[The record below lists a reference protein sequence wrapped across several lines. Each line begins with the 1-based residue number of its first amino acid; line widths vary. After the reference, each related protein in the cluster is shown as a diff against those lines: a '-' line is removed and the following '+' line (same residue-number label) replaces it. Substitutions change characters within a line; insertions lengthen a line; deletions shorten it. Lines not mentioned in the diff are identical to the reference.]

1 MEDAGHAAPAQ
12 LEHRHQNHE
21 NIEEKPPLA
30 MAPAVD
36 RLGRELQ
43 KWIQCTKCMK
53 WRKVPYTLDDA
64 LISEDWTCLNNVWD
78 DAHAS
83 CDIDQQLSDD
93 EIDSI
98 LQYQADQLEAA
109 ERAQAAAAAA
119 QAAVL
124 HEPTMHEL
132 AASYDDPSA
141 YDDDDYEEGS
151 RRNKRTNGRWGRGR
165 GRGRG
170 RGAPGK
176 PGRGRRGSDYDAP
189 YRALPGRPRAAGR
202 FAGRDQD
209 EAAEA
214 LLGMGFAY
222 GEEGEEPSVP
232 RKRYPPGKVVWA
244 KVEGHDWWPGKVVRR
259 RAVPREVGLPPGGP
273 EAVRFQ
279 IPVVFFGAN
288 GIPGEVLLQGNAISD
303 PTQAALHA
311 LKPAAPDDDA
321 EYAWLPAEALK
332 AFMPGDTSG
341 SGEGEPEDEALRLSI
356 SAANRAVIA
365 EAKAAADD
373 PEGAAAAAEIESD
386 SDGGWGPQTIPSS
399 TNYRGGRRGGR
410 GGRRGKGRGGRRG
423 RGRGRWGR
431 YEEDDGSDEDYEPG
445 NGGVGAAG
453 GDVGGTAGHQ
463 RIIVEAILGWKWP
476 GQGQDTQAGEEQG
489 KPPSTDIAAGE
500 GAGTARM
507 DEDEKAPG
515 VPAPTTAADADANKS
530 AEDDIAADAVAALLA
545 AAEGD
550 EGTPER

>member
-1 MEDAGHAAPAQ
+1 MEDTGPASGGQ
-12 LEHRHQNHE
+12 LEQQEQQHIE
-21 NIEEKPPLA
+21 NEEKPPVA
-30 MAPAVD
+30 IAPAVD
-36 RLGRELQ
+36 RLGRDLQ

-53 WRKVPYTLDDA
+53 WRKVPYTLEDSQ
-64 LISEDWTCLNNVWD
+64 IPEDWTCLNNVWD
-78 DAHAS
+78 DVHAS
-83 CDIDQQLSDD
+83 CDIEQQLSDD
-93 EIDSI
+93 EIDAI

-109 ERAQAAAAAA
+109 ERAVAAAAAA
-119 QAAVL
+119 AVVMA
-124 HEPTMHEL
+124 EPAMHEL

-222 GEEGEEPSVP
+222 GEEGDEPSAP
-232 RKRYPPGKVVWA
+232 RERFPPGKVVWA

-259 RAVPREVGLPPGGP
+259 RAVPREVGLPPGGA

-279 IPVVFFGAN
+279 IPVVFFGAK
-288 GIPGEVLLQGNAISD
+288 GIPGEAALDGSAITD
-303 PTQAALHA
+303 PTEAALHA
-311 LKPAAPDDDA
+311 LKPAPPDDDA

-341 SGEGEPEDEALRLSI
+341 SGEGEPEDEALRSSI
-356 SAANRAVIA
+356 AAANRAVTA
-365 EAKAAADD
+365 EAEAAAAD
-373 PEGAAAAAEIESD
+373 PEGVAAAAAEVESD

-399 TNYRGGRRGGR
+399 ANYRGGRRGGR

-445 NGGVGAAG
+445 GGGVGAAG
-453 GDVGGTAGHQ
+453 DINGAGGHQ
-463 RIIVEAILGWKWP
+463 RIIVEAILGWRWP
-476 GQGQDTQAGEEQG
+476 GQEQENNEASGQEQAGQATEETAAAPDAAAAAPIEEDG
-489 KPPSTDIAAGE
+489 AGAPSAPPAAG
-500 GAGTARM
+500 A
-507 DEDEKAPG
+507 
-515 VPAPTTAADADANKS
+515 KS
-530 AEDDIAADAVAALLA
+530 GEDDIEADAVAALLA
-545 AAEGD
+545 AAEGE